1 MQLNNVLQKPVIT
14 EKSVALTDTQNRYV
28 FKVRSDATKGKIA
41 DEVEKTFKVDV
52 LDVKTIMMPGKKRR
66 IPRTSKFRKT
76 KGWKKAIVKIKD
88 GQKIEVVAKESK

>member
-1 MQLNNVLQKPVIT
+1 MQLNNILLKPIIT
-14 EKSVALTDTQNRYV
+14 EKGVSLTTEQNRYV
-28 FKVRSDATKGKIA
+28 FKVGIQATKGQIA
-41 DEVEKTFKVDV
+41 DEVAKSFKVDV
-52 LDVKTIMMPGKKRR
+52 INVKTIVMPGKKRR

>member
-66 IPRTSKFRKT
+66 IAKTFRFRKT
-76 KGWKKAIVKIKD
+76 KGWKKAIVKIKAD
-88 GQKIEVVAKESK
+88 QKIDIVSKEGK